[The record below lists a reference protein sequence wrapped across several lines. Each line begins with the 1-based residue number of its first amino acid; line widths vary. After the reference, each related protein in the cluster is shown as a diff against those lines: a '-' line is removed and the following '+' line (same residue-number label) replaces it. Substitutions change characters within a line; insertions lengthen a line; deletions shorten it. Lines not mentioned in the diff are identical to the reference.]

1 MGWFTGPVVA
11 EKAPETET
19 ILNPVVSFMKYVFV
33 SVKLGAIFAFELNA
47 FALMTDVA
55 VTGIGVV
62 YIVEVAVG
70 VVPFVVYRIV
80 ILGSGLVITI
90 F

>member
-1 MGWFTGPVVA
+1 
-11 EKAPETET
+11 
-19 ILNPVVSFMKYVFV
+19 MKYVFV
-33 SVKLGAIFAFELNA
+33 SVKLGAIFAVELNA

-62 YIVEVAVG
+62 YIVDVAVG
-70 VVPFVVYRIV
+70 VDPFVVYRIV
-80 ILGSGLVITI
+80 ILGSGLEITI